1 MHIEFISTGDEVLF
15 GQIVDTNAAWF
26 SQRFFE
32 KGISI
37 QRRHTVAD
45 DLAALI
51 DIITETSLRADVVV
65 VNGGLGPTSDDLS
78 AEAAAK
84 AMQVPLV
91 LSQAWYDVMSDR
103 YVKSGRV
110 MSKSNEK
117 QAWLPEGCKI
127 IDNPVGTACGFSFQF
142 NRARFYFTPGVPSE
156 FKLMLKEQIL
166 PDIQTRFALSN
177 TVALEKWQVFGLS
190 EAALNETISQ
200 LNIPPTV
207 TVGFRAAL
215 PIVEV
220 KLLSAVQQDLV
231 QAAAVIEAALAEFI
245 LFRGE
250 GALSQHV
257 QSLMLQKG
265 LTLSLAESCTGGMIA
280 SELVA
285 NAGSSAFLD
294 SSHVTYSNAAK
305 QRLVNVS
312 DKTLAEFGAVSM
324 EVAVEMAEG
333 ARLNAN
339 VDMALAVSGI
349 AGPGGGSAEKPVGT
363 VAFALSTR
371 TATYSQL
378 VHIPRWGRQGVRT
391 VSVCLALDMLRRELK
406 GKDVFADYRTVER
419 LSSAQQCIAE

>member
-1 MHIEFISTGDEVLF
+1 MHIEFISTGDEVLS

-32 KGISI
+32 KGIGI
-37 QRRHTVAD
+37 HRRHTVAD
-45 DLAALI
+45 DLTALI

-84 AMQVPLV
+84 AMAVPLV
-91 LSQAWYDVMSDR
+91 VSQAWLDVMSEK
-103 YVKSGRV
+103 YIKSGRV
-110 MSKSNEK
+110 LSKSNEK
-117 QAWLPEGCKI
+117 QAWLPEGSEL
-127 IDNPVGTACGFSFQF
+127 IDNPIGTACGFSFQF

-156 FKLMLKEQIL
+156 FKRMLQEQIL

-177 TVALEKWQVFGLS
+177 TVALERWQVFGLS

-200 LNIPPTV
+200 LDIPPTV

-220 KLLSAVQQDLV
+220 KLLSEVQQDLAL
-231 QAAAVIEAALAEFI
+231 AAAAIESALAEFI
-245 LFRGE
+245 LFRGDNT
-250 GALSQHV
+250 LSQYV
-257 QSLMLQKG
+257 QSLMLQQG

-285 NAGSSAFLD
+285 NAGSSDFLD

-312 DKTLAEFGAVSM
+312 EDTLAQFGAVST
-324 EVAVEMAEG
+324 EVAVEMAQG

-363 VAFALSTR
+363 VAFALSTK
-371 TATYSQL
+371 TTTYSQL
-378 VHIPRWGRQGVRT
+378 VHIPRWGRQGIRI
-391 VSVCLALDMLRRELK
+391 VSVWLALDMLRRELE
-406 GKDVFADYRTVER
+406 GKSIFADYGTIER
-419 LSSAQQCIAE
+419 LSSAEQCVAA

>member
-1 MHIEFISTGDEVLF
+1 MHIEFISTGDEVLS

-26 SQRFFE
+26 SRRFFE

-45 DLAALI
+45 DLTALI

-78 AEAAAK
+78 AEAAAN
-84 AMQVPLV
+84 AMQVPLA
-91 LSQAWYDVMSDR
+91 LSRAWFDVMSDR

-117 QAWLPEGCKI
+117 QAWLPEGCEI
-127 IDNPVGTACGFSFQF
+127 IDNPIGTACGFSFQF

-156 FKLMLKEQIL
+156 FKLMLQEQIL

-177 TVALEKWQVFGLS
+177 SVALEKWQVFGLS

-200 LNIPPTV
+200 LDIPSTV

-220 KLLSAVQQDLV
+220 KLLSAEPEDLA
-231 QAAAVIEAALAEFI
+231 QAAVSVETALAEYI
-245 LFRGE
+245 LLRGE
-250 GALSQHV
+250 SSLSQHI
-257 QSLMLQKG
+257 QSLMLQQG

-280 SELVA
+280 SDLVA

-312 DKTLAEFGAVSM
+312 EETLAQFGAVSAA
-324 EVAVEMAEG
+324 VAVEMAQG

-349 AGPGGGSAEKPVGT
+349 AGPGGGSADKPVGT
-363 VAFALSTR
+363 VAFALSTK
-371 TATYSQL
+371 TVTYSQL
-378 VHIPRWGRQGVRT
+378 VHIPRWGRQGVRA
-391 VSVCLALDMLRRELK
+391 VSVCLALDMLRRELE
-406 GKDVFADYRTVER
+406 GKKIFADYGTIQR
-419 LSSAQQCIAE
+419 LSSAQQCVAE